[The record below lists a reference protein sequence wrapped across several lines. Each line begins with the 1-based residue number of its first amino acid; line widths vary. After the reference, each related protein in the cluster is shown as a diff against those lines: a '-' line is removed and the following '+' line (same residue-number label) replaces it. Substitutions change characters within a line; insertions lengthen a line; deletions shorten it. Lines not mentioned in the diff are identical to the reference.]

1 MAHIKKFPIDTSKLT
16 IDEKKMLKKLV
27 AAAELIEPL
36 YAKQKNPKYPGANFY
51 PHDATREEIEKAA
64 KKNPA
69 ILSPYTFVERGSS
82 GKLVAVPY
90 SKKFKKELTV
100 IAKLLREAAVLSG
113 DKAFK
118 AYLVARAADLLKD
131 NLDKSN
137 KLWLQTDQSKIGFV
151 IGAFDRFHDKLFFQK
166 RAYSAWVG
174 ILDSKKT
181 KEMEGFRAAIL
192 TSEKKHLP
200 GAKSAKVSQIK
211 IRVENTHILSGLDA
225 DFLFVSNNL
234 PSSADL
240 HIIKKEG
247 TICTLFTPLMKWRY
261 ENWILPVYQNLF
273 ANSHKKVCSE
283 QELWEAFVR
292 ICVFD
297 EISHSLMRYE
307 DAAKRLQ
314 ETFAYLNEIYGDI
327 LTIKN
332 SEYLFLKGAITERQL
347 QAIMVAEICHGL
359 YYFVS
364 AQKRPHLDPM
374 VVGYACFF
382 DFLLEGGALKKIKGG
397 FEIDFQRAF
406 IAIDELAHVFEY
418 YLSLATR
425 EDTKQFLEKFQSKN
439 VLKQFAPS
447 LKKVL
452 KDEKL

>member
-1 MAHIKKFPIDTSKLT
+1 MSYIKKFPIDSSELT
-16 IDEKKMLKKLV
+16 ADEKKIVKKLV
-27 AAAELIEPL
+27 AAAELIDPL
-36 YAKQKNPKYPGANFY
+36 YAKQKNPQYPGANFY
-51 PHDATREEIEKAA
+51 PHDATREEIENAA
-64 KKNPA
+64 KKNAA
-69 ILSPYTFVERGSS
+69 ILNPYTFVERDKS

-90 SKKFKKELTV
+90 SKKFKKELTAV
-100 IAKLLREAAVLSG
+100 AKLLREAATLSK
-113 DKAFK
+113 DKALK
-118 AYLVARAADLLKD
+118 AYLVARADDLLRD

-137 KLWLQTDQSKIGFV
+137 VLWLKTDKSKIGFV

-166 RAYSAWVG
+166 RGYSAWVG
-174 ILDSKKT
+174 ILDSQKT

-192 TSEKKHLP
+192 ASEKRHLP

-211 IRVENTHILSGLDA
+211 IRVEHTHMLSGLDA

-240 HIIKKEG
+240 HIIKKDG
-247 TICTLFTPLMKWRY
+247 TICTLFTPLMDWRY
-261 ENWILPVYQNLF
+261 TNWILPVYQNLF
-273 ANSHKKVCSE
+273 ANSHEKVCSE
-283 QELWEAFVR
+283 QELWKAFVR
-292 ICVFD
+292 ICVLD

-332 SEYLFLKGAITERQL
+332 SEYLFLKGALTEREL
-347 QAIMVAEICHGL
+347 QAIMLAEISHGL

-364 AQKRPHLDPM
+364 AQKRPHLAPLA
-374 VVGYACFF
+374 VGYACFF
-382 DFLLEGGALKKIKGG
+382 DFLLKGGALKKTKEG
-397 FEIDFQRAF
+397 FEVDFQRAF

-418 YLSLATR
+418 YLSLASR
-425 EDTKQFLEKFQSKN
+425 DDTKEFLEKFDLQD

-447 LKKVL
+447 LQKVL
-452 KDEKL
+452 RDEKL